1 MNKILISN
9 ITNQDLYNNQ
19 SSLILDGILHYD
31 INKQELIKFTDTTD
45 TTNNTEEEYEVIDKI
60 TDDNND
66 NNDNNN
72 NDNNELEEYIKGVK
86 EEIDRINKIMEFLVV
101 NLDINKMTIPYYKV
115 YDYSDLP
122 KNLRTKVKSN
132 SHIFDIKKFIMKNKI
147 NKEDIEAYSKKIL
160 NRSQLNFNLSEN
172 KIMIVFI
179 LMKIFNI
186 YEYYHQNLNY
196 SLKVLQ
202 ENSEL
207 IKNKEKD
214 GSYSNLINI
223 NEIKNKEFMNL
234 NDLKTSFSISYFDEI
249 KNGYNKTGKIGTK
262 IEINK
267 NKDKDV
273 YEIIFK

>member
-19 SSLILDGILHYD
+19 SSLILDGILNYD
-31 INKQELIKFTDTTD
+31 INKQELIKFTDTTN
-45 TTNNTEEEYEVIDKI
+45 TTITEEEYEVIDKI

-66 NNDNNN
+66 N
-72 NDNNELEEYIKGVK
+72 NNELEEYIKGVK

-132 SHIFDIKKFIMKNKI
+132 SHIFDIKKFIIKNKI
-147 NKEDIEAYSKKIL
+147 NKEDIEAYAKKIL

-186 YEYYHQNLNY
+186 YEYYHQSLNY
-196 SLKVLQ
+196 SLKVLK
-202 ENSEL
+202 ENPEL

-214 GSYSNLINI
+214 GSYINLINI
-223 NEIKNKEFMNL
+223 NENKNKELMNL
-234 NDLKTSFSISYFDEI
+234 NDLKTSFSITYFDEI
-249 KNGYNKTGKIGTK
+249 KNGYNKTGKNCSK
-262 IEINK
+262 LEINK
-267 NKDKDV
+267 NKDKDI

>member
-31 INKQELIKFTDTTD
+31 INKQELIKFTDTTN

-66 NNDNNN
+66 K
-72 NDNNELEEYIKGVK
+72 NELEEYVKGIK

-122 KNLRTKVKSN
+122 KNLRTRVKSN

-147 NKEDIEAYSKKIL
+147 NKDDIEAYSKKIL
-160 NRSQLNFNLSEN
+160 NRSQLNFNLTEN

-186 YEYYHQNLNY
+186 YEYYHQSLNY
-196 SLKVLQ
+196 SLKVLK
-202 ENSEL
+202 ENPEL

-214 GSYSNLINI
+214 GSFINLINI
-223 NEIKNKEFMNL
+223 NETKNKELMNL
-234 NDLKTSFSISYFDEI
+234 NDLKTTFSISYFDEI

-267 NKDKDV
+267 NKDKDI